1 MKIIYALTTEK
12 SVSMIEKDNKLTFI
26 VEKTATKKD
35 IADEVKK
42 NYNEAV
48 KNVRMINAFNGKKKA
63 IVKFSRKGAASD
75 VAAKLKLI

>member
-35 IADEVKK
+35 IAQEVKK
-42 NYNEAV
+42 SYGEGV
-48 KNVRMINAFNGKKKA
+48 TNVRMINAFNGNKKA
-63 IVKFSRKGAASD
+63 IVKFQRKGAASD
-75 VAAKLKLI
+75 VASKLKLI